1 MALGGFLAGL
11 AEASK
16 QLPETIQTRRLLQ
29 IRDKQAQARRD
40 EALRRSQEAS
50 WEQRQDII
58 ENLRYLAEKGEP
70 EAVTEALGGLSEE
83 PFPGLATALI
93 GIAEDAAF
101 QYNQETDERTIDNQ
115 YKQAQTDALSN
126 PKWQSR
132 TGSQFLYRTDPKTG
146 FLEQTLGPSPDP
158 KPPKVLK
165 LIASAGA
172 ILNAVSYTHLTLPT
186 NREV

>member
-50 WEQRQDII
+50 WEQQQDII

-70 EAVTEALGGLSEE
+70 EAVTEALSGLSEE

-101 QYNQETDERTIDNQ
+101 QYNQESDERTIDNQ
-115 YKQAQTDALSN
+115 YKQAQTDALLN
-126 PKWQSR
+126 PRWQSR
-132 TGSQFLYRTDPKTG
+132 TGSQFLYRTNPKTG
-146 FLEQTLGPSPDP
+146 KLEQTLGPSPDP
-158 KPPKVLK
+158 KPPKVL
-165 LIASAGA
+165 
-172 ILNAVSYTHLTLPT
+172 TL
-186 NREV
+186 VA